1 MESQTRGG
9 GGGGGE
15 SSNPSQDSNRFE
27 GVVNLLSTV
36 CLELCKFNNRNSS
49 QITSPAPGLAS
60 RQPHGASPANSAT
73 CQQVTLDRDHLL
85 EPALSQPR
93 KRRRLDSCGNPNID
107 LHLPLEDLVD
117 ASSNLPP
124 PGLLEDIVNV
134 YFTKIQP
141 WIPVLH
147 ETRFR
152 ARLHD
157 AEQLP
162 TLVVIIHA
170 MVVAA
175 IRLSRP
181 QTHGLSSQETET
193 RVQRSRSI
201 VVLNAMDNLSVENLQ
216 ALIIIA
222 FDDVRI

>member
-1 MESQTRGG
+1 METQTRGG
-9 GGGGGE
+9 DGGG
-15 SSNPSQDSNRFE
+15 SSSASQNGNRFD

-36 CLELCKFNNRNSS
+36 CLELCKPNNRNAS
-49 QITSPAPGLAS
+49 QATSPAPSLAS
-60 RQPHGASPANSAT
+60 RQPHGTFATNSAA
-73 CQQVTLDRDHLL
+73 CQQETLDPDHSL
-85 EPALSQPR
+85 EPVLSQPR

-124 PGLLEDIVNV
+124 AELLEDIVNV

-147 ETRFR
+147 ETLFR
-152 ARLHD
+152 ARMHD
-157 AEQLP
+157 ADQLP
-162 TLVVIIHA
+162 ALVVIIHA

-175 IRLSRP
+175 IRFAQP
-181 QTHGLSSQETET
+181 ETHGLSFQDIECWAK
-193 RVQRSRSI
+193 RSRSI
-201 VVLNAMDNLSVENLQ
+201 VVLTAMDSLSVENLQ

-222 FDDVRI
+222 FDDVRV